1 MRAKSRAR
9 RDVAIPFACALPEN
23 HLRWPA
29 FMNILVVE
37 DDPRISDV
45 LEYALKA
52 DGYEVETAQRGR
64 EAIEMARRSSPGLI
78 VLDVG
83 LPDIDGFEVCRMVRT
98 FSDVPVIFLTSRSD
112 EIDRVVGLEIGGDDY
127 VVKPFSPRELLARI
141 KAILR
146 RNHRPADASSA
157 GAGAANHVRY
167 GPITIDPEK
176 FRIHCHA
183 REIVLTAQEFKLLEL
198 LVRSPGRV
206 FTRAQVLNRAWG
218 DGGLVTDRTIDV
230 HVKSLRKK
238 FGEFEFIE
246 TVRGIGYRAREL

>member
-1 MRAKSRAR
+1 MK
-9 RDVAIPFACALPEN
+9 
-23 HLRWPA
+23 
-29 FMNILVVE
+29 ILVVE

-52 DGYEVETAQRGR
+52 EGYDVQTAQRGR
-64 EAIEMARRSSPGLI
+64 EAAEIARNSCPGVI

-83 LPDIDGFEVCRMVRT
+83 LPDIDGFEVCRIVRT
-98 FSDVPVIFLTSRSD
+98 FSEVPVIFLTSRSD

-146 RNHRPADASSA
+146 RNHRPETTRTGERAQA
-157 GAGAANHVRY
+157 HLHY
-167 GPITIDPEK
+167 GSITIDPEK
-176 FRIHCHA
+176 FRVHCEG
-183 REIVLTAQEFKLLEL
+183 REITLTAQEFKLLEL
-198 LVRSPGRV
+198 LVRHPGRV

-238 FGEFEFIE
+238 FGKFEFIE

>member
-1 MRAKSRAR
+1 MK
-9 RDVAIPFACALPEN
+9 V
-23 HLRWPA
+23 
-29 FMNILVVE
+29 LVVE

-52 DGYEVETAQRGR
+52 DGYEVQTAQRGR
-64 EAIEMARRSSPGLI
+64 EATDIARRSSPSLI

-83 LPDIDGFEVCRMVRT
+83 LPDIDGFEVCRIVRT

-141 KAILR
+141 KAIRR
-146 RNHRPADASSA
+146 RNDRPGTPPSPDRSE
-157 GAGAANHVRY
+157 NELRY
-167 GPITIDPEK
+167 GPLTIDPDK
-176 FRIHCHA
+176 FRIHCQG

-198 LVRSPGRV
+198 LVRHPGRV

-238 FGEFEFIE
+238 FGKFEFIE

>member
-1 MRAKSRAR
+1 MK
-9 RDVAIPFACALPEN
+9 V
-23 HLRWPA
+23 
-29 FMNILVVE
+29 LVVE
-37 DDPRISDV
+37 DDPRIADV

-52 DGYEVETAQRGR
+52 EGYTVEKAQRGR
-64 EAIEMARRSSPGLI
+64 EAIENAQRSAPALI

-83 LPDIDGFEVCRMVRT
+83 LPDIDGFEVCRSIRK

-141 KAILR
+141 KAVR
-146 RNHRPADASSA
+146 RRHDRAASSESMESEEQ
-157 GAGAANHVRY
+157 VELRY

-176 FRIHCHA
+176 FRVTSGN
-183 REIVLTAQEFKLLEL
+183 REVVLTAQEFKLLEL
-198 LVRSPGRV
+198 LVRNPGRV

-230 HVKSLRKK
+230 HVKTLRKK
-238 FGEFEFIE
+238 FGKFEFIE

>member
-1 MRAKSRAR
+1 MK
-9 RDVAIPFACALPEN
+9 V
-23 HLRWPA
+23 
-29 FMNILVVE
+29 LVVE

-52 DGYEVETAQRGR
+52 DGYEVQTAQRGR
-64 EAIEMARRSSPGLI
+64 EAIEHARRTSPSLI

-83 LPDIDGFEVCRMVRT
+83 LPDIDGFEVCRIVRT

-141 KAILR
+141 KAIRR
-146 RNHRPADASSA
+146 RNDRPV
-157 GAGAANHVRY
+157 AAPTGNPSENELRY
-167 GPITIDPEK
+167 GPLTIDPEK
-176 FRIHCHA
+176 FRIQCQG
-183 REIVLTAQEFKLLEL
+183 REIILTAQEFKLLEL
-198 LVRSPGRV
+198 LVRHPGRV

-230 HVKSLRKK
+230 HVKTLRKK
-238 FGEFEFIE
+238 FGKFEFIE

>member
-1 MRAKSRAR
+1 MK
-9 RDVAIPFACALPEN
+9 V
-23 HLRWPA
+23 
-29 FMNILVVE
+29 LVVE
-37 DDPRISDV
+37 DDPRIADV

-52 DGYEVETAQRGR
+52 EGYDVEKAQRGR
-64 EAIEMARRSSPGLI
+64 EAIEIAQRSAPVLI

-83 LPDIDGFEVCRMVRT
+83 LPDIDGFEVCRSLRK

-127 VVKPFSPRELLARI
+127 VVKPFSPRELVARI
-141 KAILR
+141 KAIR
-146 RNHRPADASSA
+146 RRHDRAASPSDETPAETEL
-157 GAGAANHVRY
+157 RY
-167 GPITIDPEK
+167 GPVTIDPEK
-176 FRIHCHA
+176 FRVTSGS

-198 LVRSPGRV
+198 LVTHPGRV

-230 HVKSLRKK
+230 HVKTLRKK
-238 FGEFEFIE
+238 FGKFDFIE

>member
-1 MRAKSRAR
+1 M
-9 RDVAIPFACALPEN
+9 PE
-23 HLRWPA
+23 
-29 FMNILVVE
+29 FMKILVVE
-37 DDPRISDV
+37 DDPRITDV

-52 DGYEVETAQRGR
+52 DGYEVQTAQRGR
-64 EAIEMARRSSPGLI
+64 EGIEIAKRFSPSLI

-83 LPDIDGFEVCRMVRT
+83 LPDIDGFEVCRSVRT
-98 FSDVPVIFLTSRSD
+98 FSEVPIIFLTSRSD

-141 KAILR
+141 KAIRR
-146 RNHRPADASSA
+146 RNDRPVEKQPV
-157 GAGAANHVRY
+157 NELRY
-167 GPITIDPEK
+167 GPMTIDSER
-176 FRIHCHA
+176 FRIQCQG

-198 LVRSPGRV
+198 LVRHPGRV
-206 FTRAQVLNRAWG
+206 FTREQVLNRAWG

-238 FGEFEFIE
+238 FGKFEFIE

>member
-1 MRAKSRAR
+1 
-9 RDVAIPFACALPEN
+9 
-23 HLRWPA
+23 
-29 FMNILVVE
+29 MNVLVVE

-52 DGYEVETAQRGR
+52 DGYEVQTAQRGR
-64 EAIEMARRSSPGLI
+64 EAAEIARRSSPGLI

-98 FSDVPVIFLTSRSD
+98 FSEVPVIFLTSRSD

-141 KAILR
+141 KAIRR
-146 RNHRPADASSA
+146 RNDRPEPPPAKDRME
-157 GAGAANHVRY
+157 NRLRY

-176 FRIHCHA
+176 FRVECEGG
-183 REIVLTAQEFKLLEL
+183 EIVLTAQEFKLLEL
-198 LVRSPGRV
+198 LLKHPGRV
-206 FTRAQVLNRAWG
+206 FTREQVLNRAWG
-218 DGGLVTDRTIDV
+218 EGGLVGDRTIDV
-230 HVKSLRKK
+230 HVKSLRRK
-238 FGEFEFIE
+238 FGKFEFIE

>member
-1 MRAKSRAR
+1 MK
-9 RDVAIPFACALPEN
+9 V
-23 HLRWPA
+23 
-29 FMNILVVE
+29 LVVE

-52 DGYEVETAQRGR
+52 EGYEVQTAQRGR
-64 EAIEMARRSSPGLI
+64 EATDLARRSPPSLI

-83 LPDIDGFEVCRMVRT
+83 LPDIDGFEVCRTVRT

-141 KAILR
+141 KAIRR
-146 RNHRPADASSA
+146 RNDRATAQAPASPSASELS
-157 GAGAANHVRY
+157 Y
-167 GPITIDPEK
+167 GPLTIDPDK
-176 FRIHCHA
+176 FRVHCQG
-183 REIVLTAQEFKLLEL
+183 REIILTAQEFKLLEL
-198 LVRSPGRV
+198 LVSHPGRV

-238 FGEFEFIE
+238 FGKFEFIE

>member
-1 MRAKSRAR
+1 MK
-9 RDVAIPFACALPEN
+9 V
-23 HLRWPA
+23 
-29 FMNILVVE
+29 LVVE

-52 DGYEVETAQRGR
+52 EGYEVQKAQRGR
-64 EAIEMARRSSPGLI
+64 EAIEIAHRSAFDLV

-83 LPDIDGFEVCRMVRT
+83 LPDIDGFEVCRSIRK
-98 FSDVPVIFLTSRSD
+98 FSDLPILFLTSRSD

-127 VVKPFSPRELLARI
+127 VVKPFSPRELVARI
-141 KAILR
+141 KAIR
-146 RNHRPADASSA
+146 RRHDRPVKDATESESQREL
-157 GAGAANHVRY
+157 RY

-176 FRIHCHA
+176 FRVTMNG

-198 LVRSPGRV
+198 LVRHPGRV
-206 FTRAQVLNRAWG
+206 FTREQVLNRAWG
-218 DGGLVTDRTIDV
+218 DGGLVAGRTIDV

-238 FGEFEFIE
+238 FGKHDFIE

>member
-1 MRAKSRAR
+1 MK
-9 RDVAIPFACALPEN
+9 V
-23 HLRWPA
+23 
-29 FMNILVVE
+29 LVVE

-52 DGYEVETAQRGR
+52 EGYEVQTAQRGR
-64 EAIEMARRSSPGLI
+64 EATDIARRSAPSLI

-83 LPDIDGFEVCRMVRT
+83 LPDIDGFEVCRIVRT

-141 KAILR
+141 KAIRR
-146 RNHRPADASSA
+146 RNDRP
-157 GAGAANHVRY
+157 GAPPPLDRSENQLCY
-167 GPITIDPEK
+167 GPLTIDADR
-176 FRIHCHA
+176 FRVECQ
-183 REIVLTAQEFKLLEL
+183 RQEIILTAQEFKLLEL
-198 LVRSPGRV
+198 LVKHPGRV
-206 FTRAQVLNRAWG
+206 FTRAQLLNRAWG

-238 FGEFEFIE
+238 FGKFEFIE

>member
-1 MRAKSRAR
+1 MK
-9 RDVAIPFACALPEN
+9 V
-23 HLRWPA
+23 
-29 FMNILVVE
+29 LVVE

-52 DGYEVETAQRGR
+52 EGYDVQTAQRGR
-64 EAIEMARRSSPGLI
+64 EAAEIARTSAPGVI

-83 LPDIDGFEVCRMVRT
+83 LPDIDGFEVCRIVRT
-98 FSDVPVIFLTSRSD
+98 FSEVPVIFLTSRSD

-146 RNHRPADASSA
+146 RNHRPE
-157 GAGAANHVRY
+157 AARTEERKAQLHY
-167 GPITIDPEK
+167 GSITIDPEK
-176 FRIHCHA
+176 FRVHCEG
-183 REIVLTAQEFKLLEL
+183 REITLTAQEFKLLEL
-198 LVRSPGRV
+198 LVRHPGRV
-206 FTRAQVLNRAWG
+206 FTREQVLNRAWG
-218 DGGLVTDRTIDV
+218 DGGLVSDRTIDV

-238 FGEFEFIE
+238 FGKFEFIE

>member
-1 MRAKSRAR
+1 MK
-9 RDVAIPFACALPEN
+9 
-23 HLRWPA
+23 
-29 FMNILVVE
+29 ILVVE

-52 DGYEVETAQRGR
+52 EGYDVQTAQRGR
-64 EAIEMARRSSPGLI
+64 EAAEIARNSTPGVI

-127 VVKPFSPRELLARI
+127 VVKPFSPRELVARI

-146 RNHRPADASSA
+146 RNQRPETTRTGEQTQAQL
-157 GAGAANHVRY
+157 HY
-167 GPITIDPEK
+167 GSTTMDPEK
-176 FRIHCHA
+176 FRVTCEG

-198 LVRSPGRV
+198 LVRHPGRV

-218 DGGLVTDRTIDV
+218 DGGLVADRTIDV

-238 FGEFEFIE
+238 FGKFEFIE
-246 TVRGIGYRAREL
+246 TVRGVGYRVREL